1 LLNDPKAPGAQRS
14 AVDAG
19 VLAGDQGLL

>member
-1 LLNDPKAPGAQRS
+1 LRR

-19 VLAGDQGLL
+19 VLAGLSCALAP